1 MFFSKTMKKSIFCS
15 KTSFAEPIWC
25 CEDSDARPKT
35 KDVQKYVGIRI
46 VNFLLWPRQ
55 REATHQAAAVT
66 TKMHGPSLV
75 CRTFVWGNPGM
86 TYLTNE
92 AFKLSIHYGIVLIIY
107 FMLIV
112 CYLVRRK
119 TAKHFTL
126 GVPISHHDSYP
137 PGLPATASPISAAGS
152 RPRVPVAWKSMI
164 WYRRWSC
171 QH

>member
-1 MFFSKTMKKSIFCS
+1 MYLVWDIKKLFHLNLFISRICVIKTRNTSSSTCHCEGASTSSHWSSIYLS
-15 KTSFAEPIWC
+15 DIWY
-25 CEDSDARPKT
+25 R
-35 KDVQKYVGIRI
+35 
-46 VNFLLWPRQ
+46 
-55 REATHQAAAVT
+55 
-66 TKMHGPSLV
+66 MHFESAWTVKCLV